1 MIGPRSEPPGLAW
14 DWSLC
19 LLGVVLA
26 APALAVI
33 PFNELAGLGL
43 ALGVLPAAVYP
54 LPVVRR
60 ARRVIPL
67 LGVLCG
73 TALVL
78 GSLLTQLPALAVPAL
93 FCLALGAS
101 LTARVS
107 RLGALLLLLALPLT
121 AIGLSLDDLS
131 RALVAGGLMLAGSLY
146 AWLVALAWP
155 ERPAAVARALPERPT
170 VGASVVYGVLLG
182 LAGASAAAVG
192 YLLGFEHVGWAAG
205 AALLIMRPDRHQ
217 LIRRSVGR
225 AISVVAGALAA
236 ALFAIVSP
244 VGLGTAIA
252 VTLALACLTAT
263 QASRWYIAPAFTSF
277 IALTLLLDQGG
288 EGPGAGFTERTVDT
302 FLGVAAALLFGAA
315 APAVLRVLRDRRERG
330 RAH

>member
-1 MIGPRSEPPGLAW
+1 MSPR
-14 DWSLC
+14 
-19 LLGVVLA
+19 VVLA

-131 RALVAGGLMLAGSLY
+131 RLSSPAGSCSPARCTRGSSRWRGRSAPPRWRGRSRSARRSEHPSSTAFY
-146 AWLVALAWP
+146 LVWPARVPQRSAISSASSMSAGPP
-155 ERPAAVARALPERPT
+155 ERHC
-170 VGASVVYGVLLG
+170 S
-182 LAGASAAAVG
+182 SC
-192 YLLGFEHVGWAAG
+192 
-205 AALLIMRPDRHQ
+205 DRT
-217 LIRRSVGR
+217 
-225 AISVVAGALAA
+225 
-236 ALFAIVSP
+236 
-244 VGLGTAIA
+244 GT
-252 VTLALACLTAT
+252 
-263 QASRWYIAPAFTSF
+263 S
-277 IALTLLLDQGG
+277 
-288 EGPGAGFTERTVDT
+288 
-302 FLGVAAALLFGAA
+302 
-315 APAVLRVLRDRRERG
+315 
-330 RAH
+330 